1 MRVTYRQNIRLRC
14 GPRTRQCGGRCV
26 PNDLN
31 CGSNKKKPLR
41 ETVEALEDHIKDRHY
56 ENAYIIDSRT
66 GEVLSYSAG
75 DRFSVDIEKPESIY
89 GNVLTHNHP
98 PITGDRNSELYK
110 GQSLS
115 HQDVMMASAYNA
127 KEIRAVTNTYR
138 HSMKPKTS
146 WPPVDS
152 LEYSYN
158 RHYSETVTDLRRA
171 VVSGTYNHDQAN
183 AMLWHEVNKRVAKEH
198 NMVYSRTT
206 LKGIR
211 VDRAAVR
218 CSPRSKKCG
227 NSCVP
232 QNYKCKTSLSQTP
245 SNMAEL
251 PNNEGG
257 YSDET
262 MQNNQSGENQS
273 NRGNELS
280 RKPLTELITPK
291 RETGVDW
298 GAVGAASSGAIG
310 MIGVGAALWTY
321 GEMGKAA
328 TDPSKYEFPTDEHE
342 LSKAEE
348 VYSQFEPGD
357 LVRRAFPTAG
367 KHYEHYAIYA
377 GRGEDG
383 SHEFYE
389 VGTPTPEG
397 MDPTVR
403 RNKVRDKIGVSFF
416 QKVPSSEIYTKGGQK
431 FSREEI
437 IKRAESLKGQ
447 VLDYKVSQENCESW
461 ARMIVEDVPYT
472 NQGEHTH
479 RFVKSATDIVSNLYS
494 VRGEKKEKAVDLSTM
509 LDQLN
514 KESVKWKKPSAFSD
528 ESLFTEDTRKD
539 AFSSPV
545 RGLVSPKEF
554 ARRVEK
560 VAKGTM
566 ANNTRAM
573 LYSNYFQVLLA
584 AKQGTKKAEKRSD
597 AVRCSPGN
605 KPCGKICVPQK
616 YKCKNGS
623 IGASL
628 EQGGSIDPNV
638 QNAPASQKSTQ
649 SLSQPIAAAAAAVAP
664 GLKIAAWGLAGST
677 SVGAA
682 ALGSVLADVR
692 QNVEYKGEIP
702 RIPPNGEPDA
712 QTMANYDQFKA
723 GDVVM
728 RTFKT
733 PLGTFQHFAL
743 YAGKEDG
750 QHYFYSQDP
759 NLVYQKEPGNLK
771 KPPTTS
777 EYVKVNDEYTQHSP
791 ISRQKALRRA
801 ELMLGTA
808 LEHSYGHTQGDLG
821 STCESISRGLAH
833 DDWRTRQNRGTN
845 WLTNAVLPIISKAAN
860 RAMDDKQGKA
870 FRMTDVEMQRFLQ
883 KREGGADFES
893 ARKDILQFR
902 SKDQKKKNDSAED
915 DFFEMTGLM
924 TPDEFQEYASS
935 ELGKI
940 PGFVGD
946 RAFEKLLAKYLQ
958 SIISASRLLATLSN
972 PDKESKNDALDTA
985 SAALAKKQL
994 ATVVFRV
1001 ISRAYK
1007 EKIDRFLTLDISS
1020 TDIITGTVLSKGSI
1034 VLFTINLAKKTVET
1048 RIIKEGRKDSIRN
1061 DRLYRR
1067 LKRSKCNTGLSCGS
1081 TCISRS
1087 AACRLGLNQ
1096 VASAG
1101 ETRQMQQLTI
1111 ALNEDENP
1119 SVEEESIR
1127 DLRKRASDLGIH
1139 KYSRMSKSE
1148 MISTINAME
1157 SGTAERE
1164 RLSRSLEK
1172 KYEAERFTRSNALS
1186 DYAQDWNKA
1195 KKIMAIAGSGGAF
1208 TLAAA
1213 ALYFYG
1219 RAQNEIKK
1227 DIDNYRSAFPSMAQQ
1242 AMAESK
1248 NLRQDQVIAPEHE
1261 GVIFAVGG
1269 YKGEGSSGD
1278 RIRGQLL
1285 SNGKVNPSE
1294 FDKWVT
1300 EKHEIRAV
1308 NLNKDYPPF
1317 EGAKIGSDG
1326 KYTVEYLGYLTKN
1339 GIEGRLG
1346 DKGLLGKAFA
1356 GLTDQEKEVPRNQ
1369 DAITLAAQIYAVAK
1383 SKRPGYKELDQM
1395 SEEDMSSEFNSVF
1408 GIDPPVGV
1416 KPTLVRSAL
1425 RQMREVRGENSFYAN
1440 KEKSISII
1448 AHGEGG
1454 GTAREALEILH
1465 LMDGGSEVASR
1476 VKLIT
1481 MSSPR
1486 MGLTQKRAAA
1496 EWNLTS
1502 KDDPLNEFQT
1512 QATSVNTVKN
1522 REVTSYL
1529 KDSNVRTM
1537 IAENLGFMRY
1547 SEKQEAIMS
1556 LQSSLLRDLAKQAEK
1571 ARDKAKKAKDKARKP
1586 KAE

>member
-1 MRVTYRQNIRLRC
+1 
-14 GPRTRQCGGRCV
+14 V

-31 CGSNKKKPLR
+31 CGSTKKKPLR

-75 DRFSVDIEKPESIY
+75 DRFSVDIDEPESIY
-89 GNVLTHNHP
+89 GNVVTHNHP
-98 PITGDRNSELYK
+98 PITDDRQSELYK

-138 HSMKPKTS
+138 HSMKPKTK
-146 WPPVDS
+146 WPSVDN
-152 LEYSYN
+152 LQHSYT
-158 RHYSETVTDLRRA
+158 RHYSETITDLRRGI
-171 VVSGTYNHDQAN
+171 VSGNYTHDQAN
-183 AMLWHEVNKRVAKEH
+183 AMLWHEINKRVAKEH

-206 LKGIR
+206 LKGVR
-211 VDRAAVR
+211 ADRAAVR
-218 CSPRSKKCG
+218 CSPKSKRCG
-227 NSCVP
+227 NTCVP
-232 QNYKCKTSLSQTP
+232 IRYKCKSSLSQFSPNETDEFSDNTSVDAGSSSESRRP
-245 SNMAEL
+245 TYNE
-251 PNNEGG
+251 PPEGRNNE
-257 YSDET
+257 SSQRT
-262 MQNNQSGENQS
+262 
-273 NRGNELS
+273 
-280 RKPLTELITPK
+280 LTSLVSQK
-291 RETGVDW
+291 KETGVDW
-298 GAVGAASSGAIG
+298 TAVGAASSGAIG
-310 MIGVGAALWTY
+310 MVGVGAAVWAY

-328 TDPSKYEFPTDEHE
+328 TDPNKFEFPSDEHE

-348 VYSQFEPGD
+348 LYSKFQPGD
-357 LVRRAFPTAG
+357 LVHRAFPTAG

-397 MDPTVR
+397 MDPSVR
-403 RNKVRDKIGVSFF
+403 KNKVRDKVGISFF
-416 QKVPSSEIYTKGGQK
+416 QKVPPTEMYQKGGQR
-431 FSREEI
+431 FSPEEI
-437 IKRAESLKGQ
+437 IKRAKLLEGH

-472 NQGEHTH
+472 NQGKHTH

-494 VRGEKKEKAVDLSTM
+494 VRGEKREKAVNLSQM

-514 KESVKWKKPSAFSD
+514 RESAKWKKASAFAD
-528 ESLFTEDTRKD
+528 ESLFTEDSRKD

-545 RGLVSPKEF
+545 KGLVDPKEF

-560 VAKGTM
+560 VAKGSM
-566 ANNTRAM
+566 ANHIRAM

-584 AKQGTKKAEKRSD
+584 SRQGIKKAEKRTD

-623 IGASL
+623 VGASL
-628 EQGGSIDPNV
+628 EQDEQGS
-638 QNAPASQKSTQ
+638 ASIQSRQ
-649 SLSQPIAAAAAAVAP
+649 SLSHPVAMASAAVAP
-664 GLKIAAWGLAGST
+664 GLKIAAWGLAGSA

-682 ALGSVLADVR
+682 AMGSVLADIR

-712 QTMANYDQFKA
+712 QTMANYDTFKA

-733 PLGTFQHFAL
+733 PVGTFQHYAL
-743 YAGKEDG
+743 YAGKENG
-750 QHYFYSQDP
+750 QHYFYSQDA

-777 EYVKVNDEYTQHSP
+777 EYVKVNDQYTQHSP
-791 ISRQKALRRA
+791 VSRQKALRRA

-821 STCESISRGLAH
+821 STCESISRGLAN
-833 DDWRTRQNRGTN
+833 DDWKTRQNRGTN
-845 WLTNAVLPIISKAAN
+845 WLTNAVLPVLSKAAN
-860 RAMDDKQGKA
+860 RAMDAKQGKA
-870 FRMTDVEMQRFLQ
+870 FRMTDVEMQRFLE
-883 KREGGADFES
+883 KREGGADFEM
-893 ARKDILQFR
+893 AKKDILEFR
-902 SKDQKKKNDSAED
+902 SRKEKRGDSAED
-915 DFFEMTGLM
+915 DFFSMTGLM

-946 RAFEKLLAKYLQ
+946 RSFEKLLAKYLKA
-958 SIISASRLLATLSN
+958 IISASRLMISLNNHQEKVKKDS
-972 PDKESKNDALDTA
+972 LDPA
-985 SAALAKKQL
+985 SAAIAKKQL
-994 ATVVFRV
+994 AAVVFRV
-1001 ISRAYK
+1001 ISRSYK
-1007 EKIDRFLTLDISS
+1007 EKIDRFLTLDISA

-1111 ALNEDENP
+1111 ALNEDKNP

-1157 SGTAERE
+1157 SGSAERE

-1219 RAQNEIKK
+1219 RARSEIKK

-1242 AMAESK
+1242 AMAEEK
-1248 NLRQDQVIAPEHE
+1248 KLRHDQVVSPDHE

-1278 RIRGQLL
+1278 AIRGQLIV
-1285 SNGKVNPSE
+1285 NGKVNPSE
-1294 FDKWVT
+1294 FDKWVA

-1308 NLNKDYPPF
+1308 NLSKDYPPF
-1317 EGAKIGSDG
+1317 EGSKMTSDG

-1346 DKGLLGKAFA
+1346 DKGLLGRAFA

-1383 SKRPGYKELDQM
+1383 SKRPGYKELDKM
-1395 SEEDMSSEFNSVF
+1395 SEEDISSEFKTVF
-1408 GIDPPVGV
+1408 GVDPPSGV
-1416 KPTLVRSAL
+1416 KPGSLRSAL
-1425 RQMREVRGENSFYAN
+1425 GQMREARGENSFYAN
-1440 KEKSISII
+1440 ANKSISIL
-1448 AHGEGG
+1448 AHGQGG

-1465 LMDGGSEVASR
+1465 LMDGGAEVASR

-1486 MGLTQKRAAA
+1486 MGLTQKRAGA

-1529 KDSNVRTM
+1529 RDSNVRTM

-1547 SEKQEAIMS
+1547 GEKQEAIMS
-1556 LQSSLLRDLAKQAEK
+1556 LQGSLLRDLAKQAEK
-1571 ARDKAKKAKDKARKP
+1571 ARKKAKKP
-1586 KAE
+1586 KEE

>member
-232 QNYKCKTSLSQTP
+232 KNYKCKDGSTKSQKISLKQEIDNTSFTRR
-245 SNMAEL
+245 EDIVETHYVR
-251 PNNEGG
+251 PNEVVPRR
-257 YSDET
+257 T
-262 MQNNQSGENQS
+262 
-273 NRGNELS
+273 
-280 RKPLTELITPK
+280 I
-291 RETGVDW
+291 DW
-298 GAVGAASSGAIG
+298 SPVGAASTAAIG
-310 MIGVGAALWTY
+310 LAGIGALAWLGVEAKKST
-321 GEMGKAA
+321 
-328 TDPSKYEFPTDEHE
+328 TDPKKFDFPKSEEDLKKIDEMYDE
-342 LSKAEE
+342 
-348 VYSQFEPGD
+348 FEPGD
-357 LVRRAFPTAG
+357 LVHQAFFG
-367 KHYEHYAIYA
+367 VGGLYYEHYAVYA
-377 GRGEDG
+377 GKGEDG
-383 SHEFYE
+383 KHEVYQ
-389 VGTPTPEG
+389 VGTTDKDG
-397 MDPTVR
+397 LGAIR
-403 RNKVRDKIGVSFF
+403 RSKATIPMGGSFLK
-416 QKVPSSEIYTKGGQK
+416 KVPREEMYRNGDPG

-437 IKRAESLKGQ
+437 LARAEQLKGKMMNYRVADQ
-447 VLDYKVSQENCESW
+447 NCESF
-461 ARMIVEDVPYT
+461 ARAIVEGKQYT
-472 NQGEHTH
+472 TQGEKGTH
-479 RFVKSATDIVSNLYS
+479 QSVKNLFSDLSNLF
-494 VRGEKKEKAVDLSTM
+494 ASTNGDKPRNLKDM
-509 LDQLN
+509 LVELERDS
-514 KESVKWKKPSAFSD
+514 KKWKKRGLWSEEDLFS
-528 ESLFTEDTRKD
+528 ENGKKD
-539 AFSSPV
+539 ASKPIE
-545 RGLVSPKEF
+545 GIVSPEEF
-554 ARRVEK
+554 TRRVERI
-560 VAKGTM
+560 AKGSM
-566 ANNTRAM
+566 ADEVKVM
-573 LYSNYFQVLLA
+573 LYTHYLHLLLA
-584 AKQGTKKAEKRSD
+584 SNKTEKNGEDRTDALRCTPRS
-597 AVRCSPGN
+597 
-605 KPCGKICVPQK
+605 KPCGDVCIPQR
-616 YKCKNGS
+616 YKCRKGS
-623 IGASL
+623 VGGTEDDRSEKEPL
-628 EQGGSIDPNV
+628 TQSSTLSQNTTLKQGGDYSSPR
-638 QNAPASQKSTQ
+638 PHETP
-649 SLSQPIAAAAAAVAP
+649 LGT
-664 GLKIAAWGLAGST
+664 GLKVAAWGIAGAG
-677 SVGAA
+677 SVGAVAIGSAMVDA
-682 ALGSVLADVR
+682 A
-692 QNVEYKGEIP
+692 QNISYKGEKP
-702 RIPPNGEPDA
+702 RIPKDGIPDEQTFENYNQLKPGEL
-712 QTMANYDQFKA
+712 
-723 GDVVM
+723 VM
-728 RTFKT
+728 RTFDV
-733 PLGTFQHFAL
+733 PGAGTFQHFAI
-743 YAGKEDG
+743 YAGKENG
-750 QHYFYSQDP
+750 QHFFYSQDTTG
-759 NLVYQKEPGNLK
+759 VYMKESGDSEK
-771 KPPTTS
+771 TRTSTTS
-777 EYVKVNDEYTQHSP
+777 EYVKVEDDNSKDSP
-791 ISRQKALRRA
+791 ISRQRALRRA
-801 ELMLGTA
+801 ELMMGTA
-808 LEHSYGHTQGDLG
+808 LDHQGIYN
-821 STCESISRGLAH
+821 TCETLARGVAN
-833 DDWRTRQNRGTN
+833 DDWATN
-845 WLTNAVLPIISKAAN
+845 QASNAGWAAKAVAP
-860 RAMDDKQGKA
+860 AIAKVAIAGMDLQKEEQP
-870 FRMTDVEMQRFLQ
+870 FRMNAEEMSRFLEQ
-883 KREGGADFES
+883 REGGVSFQQA
-893 ARKDILQFR
+893 KNDILEFR
-902 SKDQKKKNDSAED
+902 KSGTKKDSDIDSKEFDA
-915 DFFEMTGLM
+915 FFEQTGLM
-924 TPDEFQEYASS
+924 NIEEFHQYAVKH
-935 ELGKI
+935 LGKV
-940 PGFVGD
+940 PGTVGKM
-946 RAFEKLLAKYLQ
+946 AFEKLLTRYLNAILTSAAIVRQGKDIEFISEKKQ
-958 SIISASRLLATLSN
+958 SKA
-972 PDKESKNDALDTA
+972 DALDPA

-1195 KKIMAIAGSGGAF
+1195 NKIMAIAGSGGAF

-1242 AMAESK
+1242 AMAEEK
-1248 NLRQDQVIAPEHE
+1248 KLRHDQVIAPEHE

-1269 YKGEGSSGD
+1269 YKGEGSSGHA
-1278 RIRGQLL
+1278 IRGRIVA
-1285 SNGKVNPSE
+1285 NAGEEDASE
-1294 FDKWVT
+1294 FDKWLVG
-1300 EKHEIRAV
+1300 KHEIRAF
-1308 NLNKDYPPF
+1308 NLSKDYPPF
-1317 EGAKIGSDG
+1317 EGTKIGSDG
-1326 KYTVEYLGYLTKN
+1326 KYTVDYLGYLTKN

-1408 GIDPPVGV
+1408 GTDPPVGV

-1571 ARDKAKKAKDKARKP
+1571 ARKKAKKP